1 MNYKLVLLLISLKHF
16 NSLWKSI
23 KSFSWICFGEAD
35 FNKENVK
42 RWTFRGNKVLTF
54 RWSVSAFDHRA
65 WSAYVYIRAV
75 CCWCC
80 LNLARCFV
88 GLWYRFHPSCKGQMK
103 CLKVSSREC
112 DGFFIRNP
120 ARSFPTLTS
129 FCIIYTKRASISSS
143 VSKSIVAAIANTMQ
157 SWCLIVKSPARW
169 LPRRSGRLS
178 GTITGITTIT
188 FVFITRYEFFLWDFV
203 CVTGDFICYICFI
216 VTLKI
221 NELI

>member
-1 MNYKLVLLLISLKHF
+1 MLLLISLKHF

-80 LNLARCFV
+80 LNLARCLV

-129 FCIIYTKRASISSS
+129 I
-143 VSKSIVAAIANTMQ
+143 VSRGGTM
-157 SWCLIVKSPARW
+157 
-169 LPRRSGRLS
+169 
-178 GTITGITTIT
+178 
-188 FVFITRYEFFLWDFV
+188 LWDFV
-203 CVTGDFICYICFI
+203 RVTGDFICYICFI

>member
-1 MNYKLVLLLISLKHF
+1 MNISWKQGTYLPLERFRFWSQGLERLCLHSRCLLLML
-16 NSLWKSI
+16 L
-23 KSFSWICFGEAD
+23 E
-35 FNKENVK
+35 
-42 RWTFRGNKVLTF
+42 
-54 RWSVSAFDHRA
+54 
-65 WSAYVYIRAV
+65 
-75 CCWCC
+75 
-80 LNLARCFV
+80 LARCLV

-178 GTITGITTIT
+178 GTMTGITTIT